1 MMMKRITL
9 LALVAGIA
17 LAGCA
22 EQRAAIRETVDSA
35 FSDKSENESTIK
47 KAAEPRQLDKE
58 FKPSIALE
66 EIWSGRYG
74 KGYEKLYLKLLPAMD
89 GDNVYVADRDGRI
102 ICLDATTGKTK
113 WEDRDKRRP
122 VSGGPGV
129 GDGKVF
135 VGTSNAQVVARDAAD
150 GKKLWIAEVSSEIL
164 APPVAARG
172 TVVIRSG
179 DGKLYALDSNTGR
192 LKWTLDRSIPI
203 LTLRGT
209 APPIIHEDMVLA
221 GFDNGRLTAL
231 ELSTGKE
238 LWETRLADPSGRT
251 DLERL
256 VDVDAKPVVR
266 DNTAYIAS
274 FQGKV
279 AAVALS
285 DGSLEWTR
293 EMSSSEDLD
302 VDADNVYVTDERGT
316 VLALSRQDGSTVWRQ
331 KAFRNRK
338 VTGPTRYE
346 NFVVVGDFEG
356 YMHWLDV
363 KTGDVVGRERIDKK
377 RIITPPI
384 EIGGALAGY
393 SSTGELSA
401 WRVK

>member
-1 MMMKRITL
+1 M
-9 LALVAGIA
+9 
-17 LAGCA
+17 
-22 EQRAAIRETVDSA
+22 
-35 FSDKSENESTIK
+35 
-47 KAAEPRQLDKE
+47 
-58 FKPSIALE
+58 
-66 EIWSGRYG
+66 
-74 KGYEKLYLKLLPAMD
+74 
-89 GDNVYVADRDGRI
+89 
-102 ICLDATTGKTK
+102 
-113 WEDRDKRRP
+113 
-122 VSGGPGV
+122 
-129 GDGKVF
+129 
-135 VGTSNAQVVARDAAD
+135 
-150 GKKLWIAEVSSEIL
+150 
-164 APPVAARG
+164 
-172 TVVIRSG
+172 VIRSG
-179 DGKLYALDSNTGR
+179 DGKLYALDSNTGH
-192 LKWTLDRSIPI
+192 LKWTLDRTIPI
-203 LTLRGT
+203 LTLRGS
-209 APPIIHEDMVLA
+209 APPIIHDDMVLA
-221 GFDNGRLTAL
+221 GFDNGRLSAL
-231 ELSTGKE
+231 ELGTGKE
-238 LWETRLADPSGRT
+238 LWEARLAEPNGRT

-279 AAVALS
+279 AAVSLT

-302 VDADNVYVTDERGT
+302 VDADNIYVTDERGT
-316 VLALSRQDGSTVWRQ
+316 VLALSRADGSTVWKQ

-384 EIGGALAGY
+384 EIDGALAGY